1 MARIFVIDDQA
12 SVRGAIRAVL
22 SAAGHAVEE
31 ASNGSEAMERLSSD
45 YDLVITDVLMPVM
58 DGFEVVRRVK
68 HLRRDLPV
76 LAITAG
82 LQDDSLDLLE
92 LARKLGADRTLS
104 KSLIGTQLAATVG
117 EMLGGG

>member
-12 SVRGAIRAVL
+12 SVRGVIRAVL
-22 SAAGHAVEE
+22 SAAGHTVEE
-31 ASNGSEAMERLSSD
+31 ASDGSDAMERLSSD

-68 HLRRDLPV
+68 HLCRDLPV

-82 LQDDSLDLLE
+82 LQDDALDLLD

-104 KSLIGTQLAATVG
+104 KSRIATQLAATVG